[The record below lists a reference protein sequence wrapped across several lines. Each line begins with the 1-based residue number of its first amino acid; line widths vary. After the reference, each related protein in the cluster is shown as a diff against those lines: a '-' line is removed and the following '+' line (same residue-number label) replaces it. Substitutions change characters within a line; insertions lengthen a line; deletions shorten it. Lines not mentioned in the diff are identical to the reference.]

1 MSATPITVADETL
14 DLLRKAAALL
24 ASIESPAVQMDP
36 AWEEA
41 VVTVARAER
50 ATQALTEYGRLR
62 PERLE
67 VG

>member
-1 MSATPITVADETL
+1 MSATPIAVADETL
-14 DLLRKAAALL
+14 ELLRKAQALL
-24 ASIESPAVQMDP
+24 ATIENPAIQLDP

-41 VVTVARAER
+41 VDSVARAER

-67 VG
+67 G